1 MILFVVCSINLSK
14 ARLNIMQDC
23 CKMFSMDAEARWG
36 LMRRKAKPAVA
47 RARRLFA
54 AAACLALGVWG
65 GLGARAGEFTPAYAR
80 HAMVVTAEPQAA
92 AVGVEVLR
100 RGGNAI
106 DAAVAVGFALA
117 VTEPNAGNLG
127 GGGFM
132 LLRFA
137 DGRSTFL
144 DFRERAPAA
153 ASRNMYLDQD
163 GKATDESRVGYRAVG
178 VPGTVRGFEL
188 ALRKYGTKTWGS
200 LIAPAERLARE
211 GFPITWDLAASLRAS
226 ERLARFP
233 ESRRIFRSN
242 GRPLEFGA
250 PLRQT
255 DLADTLRRVAANGAD
270 EFYRGRTAKLIAADM
285 ETNGGLISL
294 DDLAA
299 YQPVERKPLRGE
311 YAGFEIVSAPP
322 PSSGGAGV
330 IQMLNMLEG
339 ANLSSFGA
347 GSAAA
352 IHRVAETM
360 RRFFA
365 DRARYFGDTDF
376 IEIPLE
382 AMLSK
387 PYAKRR
393 AANIDPDRATP
404 SAEIGG
410 GAPAGYESE
419 DTTHYSIVDAQ
430 GNAAA
435 VTYTLNYSYGS
446 GVTAKGTGVLLNN
459 EMDDFT
465 AKPGSPNAY
474 GLLQSEN
481 NAIEPGKRPLSAM
494 SPTIVS
500 KNGKLRLVL
509 GAPGG
514 PTIISSVLQTILDV
528 LDFGMNVQQAVDFP
542 RFHHQWMPDL
552 LYMEPHGFSPDTIE
566 ALRRKGHR
574 IAFGRSMGQV
584 MAVEVEGDYLAG
596 AADSRS
602 EGIAAGY

>member
-1 MILFVVCSINLSK
+1 M
-14 ARLNIMQDC
+14 LN
-23 CKMFSMDAEARWG
+23 KVAASSAAGTPPRFF
-36 LMRRKAKPAVA
+36 RRST
-47 RARRLFA
+47 
-54 AAACLALGVWG
+54 ACLVLAASACF
-65 GLGARAGEFTPAYAR
+65 GARAGTFTPVYAR
-80 HAMVVTAEPQAA
+80 KAMVVTAEPHAT
-92 AVGVEVLR
+92 AVGVEILR
-100 RGGNAI
+100 KGGNAV

-132 LLRFA
+132 LIRFA

-153 ASRNMYLDQD
+153 ADRDMYLDEK
-163 GKATDESRVGYRAVG
+163 GAATEESRVGYRAVA

-188 ALRKYGTKTWGS
+188 ALRKYGTKKWSS

-211 GFPITWDLAASLRAS
+211 GFPVTWDLAASLRES
-226 ERLARFP
+226 GRLAQFP
-233 ESRRIFRSN
+233 ESRKIFLRNN
-242 GRPLEFGA
+242 GRPLAFGE
-250 PLRQT
+250 PLQQR
-255 DLADTLRRVAANGAD
+255 DLAGALQRLAENGAD

-285 ETNGGLISL
+285 AANGGLITL

-299 YQPVERKPLRGE
+299 YRPVERKALRGT
-311 YAGFEIVSAPP
+311 YNGFEILSAPP

-339 ANLSSFGA
+339 ANLSAAGA

-352 IHRVAETM
+352 IHRVAEAM

-365 DRARYFGDTDF
+365 DRAQYFGDTDF
-376 IEIPLE
+376 VEIPLE
-382 AMLSK
+382 EMLSK

-393 AANIDPDRATP
+393 AATIRPERATP
-404 SAEIGG
+404 SAEVGG
-410 GAPAGYESE
+410 GNPAGYESE
-419 DTTHYSIVDAQ
+419 ETTHYSIVDAQ

-446 GVTAKGTGVLLNN
+446 GVTAKGTGILLNN

-500 KNGKLRLVL
+500 EGGKLRLAL
-509 GAPGG
+509 GTPGG

-528 LDFGMNVQQAVDFP
+528 LDFGMNVQQAVDYP

-552 LYMEPHGFSPDTIE
+552 LYMESYGFSPDTIE
-566 ALRRKGHR
+566 ALRRKGHK
-574 IAFGRSMGQV
+574 ISFGRAMGQV
-584 MAVEVEGDYLAG
+584 MAIEVEGDYLAG

-602 EGIAAGY
+602 EGTAAGY